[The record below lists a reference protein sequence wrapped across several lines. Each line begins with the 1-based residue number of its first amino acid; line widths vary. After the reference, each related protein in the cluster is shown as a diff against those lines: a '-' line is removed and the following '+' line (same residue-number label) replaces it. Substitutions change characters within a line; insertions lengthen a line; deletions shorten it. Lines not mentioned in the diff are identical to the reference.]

1 MRETKSQKGITLIA
15 LIVTII
21 VLIII
26 AGISIAT
33 LTADNGV
40 LRQVNSAKV
49 SNIEGTAREQMNL
62 AASAM
67 RIAIAEA
74 AAQDNSYRA
83 NNNVAAIQ
91 NELHEMLV
99 NDTTALEADGW
110 KKGTTGEGTFTI
122 TYEGDDYK
130 NACNDDNAVI
140 TYTITLAQ
148 RSIEVTDVATG
159 IKGADGSDISIDI
172 GAESGNGGGSG
183 GSTLGAYLV
192 DQVEIGDYVDIGI
205 EYTNPGTFYPDY
217 VSGTYASCG
226 PTGWRVLSK
235 SGSGSTGT
243 VTLVSAGTPLQFYHP
258 SWEDAQSSIDNYL
271 TTLNTTITLVSSG
284 TQGYTANGF
293 TAGTNNLTEIWSSNE
308 NIVASSAHPLTVNE
322 LMTAYNTLTN
332 QSGKTIDD
340 IWYNDSSEYACR
352 TSVMLTYNSGM
363 SAKAYDLLGNGITY
377 WLGELSSDESS
388 LWFVGSSGVVNYN
401 DDVAYGVRP
410 VVSLKSGVK
419 IAGDNRGTGADVSTA
434 YKLAE

>member
-49 SNIEGTAREQMNL
+49 SNIEGTAREQMDL

-83 NNNVAAIQ
+83 NKNVTAIQ

-99 NDTTALEADGW
+99 NDTTALEAEGW

-130 NACNDDNAVI
+130 NACNDDAAVI

-205 EYTNPGTFYPDY
+205 EYTNPTTPSTSYL
-217 VSGTYASCG
+217 SGTNTTM
-226 PTGWRVLSK
+226 TGWRVLSK
-235 SGSGSTGT
+235 SGSGASGT
-243 VTLVSAGTPLQFYHP
+243 VTLVSAGAPLQFYHP
-258 SWEDAQSSIDNYL
+258 GTSGSSSTSINTYL
-271 TTLNTTITLVSSG
+271 SNLNTTITVDESS
-284 TQGYTANGF
+284 THGYRKNGF
-293 TAGTNNLTEIWSSNE
+293 SSPDLASIWSSKST
-308 NIVASSAHPLTVNE
+308 IIDAISAHALTTTEVE
-322 LMTAYNTLTN
+322 TAYAALTGTTKTMSELYN
-332 QSGKTIDD
+332 ITQSLKTS
-340 IWYNDSSEYACR
+340 NM
-352 TSVMLTYNSGM
+352 TSVNSSM
-363 SAKAYDLLGNGITY
+363 STKAYDLLGNGLSY
-377 WLGELSSDESS
+377 WLG
-388 LWFVGSSGVVNYN
+388 GSSNNTNGLWRVVNDGEVGN
-401 DDVAYGVRP
+401 AANFLQGVRP
-410 VVSLKSGVK
+410 VVSLKSGVQ
-419 IAGDNRGTGADVSTA
+419 IAEDNTGTGAYGSA